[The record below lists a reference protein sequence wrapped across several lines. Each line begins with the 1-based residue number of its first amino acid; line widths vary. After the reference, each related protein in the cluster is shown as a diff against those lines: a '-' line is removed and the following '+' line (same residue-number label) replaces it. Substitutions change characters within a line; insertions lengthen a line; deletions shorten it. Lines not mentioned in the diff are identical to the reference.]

1 MLLTEQAVETGMY
14 RSRAQLGAGVPKRL
28 STDRWDSP
36 EKAQY
41 RAPGIQGFQEACI
54 MNNRQLVAQL
64 VECWNTG
71 KLEPIDE
78 VLSPKFV
85 RHEPEING
93 AATGRDDYK
102 QTIKRYRGM
111 LGNFHTEATDI
122 IEQDNKIVFRFKTT
136 GKSDTGPVTFEGV
149 NILRVEGNKVVEDW
163 VYFDVTG
170 LKDRLKRE
178 RAA

>member
-1 MLLTEQAVETGMY
+1 
-14 RSRAQLGAGVPKRL
+14 
-28 STDRWDSP
+28 
-36 EKAQY
+36 
-41 RAPGIQGFQEACI
+41 
-54 MNNRQLVAQL
+54 MNNRQLVTQL

-93 AATGRDDYK
+93 APTGRDDYK

-111 LGNFHTEATDI
+111 LGNLHTEATDI
-122 IEQDNKIVFRFKTT
+122 IEQDNKIAFRFKTT
-136 GKSDTGPVTFEGV
+136 AKSDTGPVTFEGV

-163 VYFDVTG
+163 VYFDVAG